1 MRSGH
6 LRAIG
11 IMLLAVGVFS
21 AMDAGLKR
29 LAASYSPLEVTALR
43 ATASVPFLLGSIAWS
58 GAWGRLSV
66 ASPLLYLGRA
76 AIGLLM
82 LMSFIYSVSV
92 QPLTESYAIFMSAP
106 LMVAICAR
114 LFFGEQVPPRR
125 WFAIVV
131 GLCGVVVALK
141 PGANSLISLGGL
153 AATVSAICYALGVI
167 AIRLMSRTDSEHA
180 LVFWYMLL
188 ICVASLALAAP
199 HWQPI
204 ASGDW
209 PWIAL
214 VGATGALAQY
224 LLTIAF
230 RLAPAS
236 KIAPFEY
243 TALLWGLGLD
253 YFMFGT
259 LPVPRVFVGG
269 AIVIAGGLLLIWDE
283 HRNSAAHPVTSPAA

>member
-1 MRSGH
+1 VRKGH
-6 LRAIG
+6 LKAIG

-21 AMDAGLKR
+21 AMDAGLKH
-29 LAASYSPLEVTALR
+29 LSTGYPAMQVTALR
-43 ATASVPFLLGSIAWS
+43 ATASIPFMLASIAWS

-66 ASPLLYLGRA
+66 ASPLLYLARG
-76 AIGLLM
+76 AIGVLM
-82 LMSFIYSVSV
+82 LVAFVYSVSV

-114 LFFGEQVPPRR
+114 LFFSEQIPPRR
-125 WFAIVV
+125 WIAIVV
-131 GLCGVVVALK
+131 GLLGVVIALR
-141 PGANSLISLGGL
+141 PSATSLVSLGGL
-153 AATVSAICYALGVI
+153 AASVSALCYALGVV

-180 LVFWYMLL
+180 LVLWYMLL
-188 ICVASLALAAP
+188 ICIASLAFAVP
-199 HWQPI
+199 HWQPV
-204 ASGDW
+204 APHDW
-209 PWIAL
+209 PWIAV

-243 TALLWGLGLD
+243 TALLWGLGID
-253 YFMFGT
+253 YFLFGT

-269 AIVIAGGLLLIWDE
+269 AIVIAGGLFLIWDE
-283 HRNSAAHPVTSPAA
+283 HRMASAPVTSPAA

>member
-1 MRSGH
+1 MRKGH

-21 AMDAGLKR
+21 AMDAGLKH
-29 LAASYSPLEVTALR
+29 LSTAYPAMQVTALR
-43 ATASVPFLLGSIAWS
+43 STASIPFMLASIAWS
-58 GAWGRLSV
+58 RAWGQLRV
-66 ASPLLYLGRA
+66 ASPLLYLARG
-76 AIGLLM
+76 AIGVLM

-106 LMVAICAR
+106 LMVAVCAR
-114 LFFGEQVPPRR
+114 LFFAEQIPTRR
-125 WFAIVV
+125 WIAIVV
-131 GLCGVVVALK
+131 GLLGVVVALR
-141 PGANSLISLGGL
+141 PSATSLVSLGGL
-153 AATVSAICYALGVI
+153 AASVSALCYALGVV

-180 LVFWYMLL
+180 LVLWYMLL
-188 ICVASLALAAP
+188 ICIASLGLAIP

-204 ASGDW
+204 AVGDW
-209 PWIAL
+209 PWIAV

-243 TALLWGLGLD
+243 TALLWGLGID

-259 LPVPRVFVGG
+259 LPVARVFIGG
-269 AIVIAGGLLLIWDE
+269 AIVIAGGLFLIWDE
-283 HRNSAAHPVTSPAA
+283 HRSGASIAAPPLH